1 MRRQSISAERNI
13 CQSISRAA
21 AEEALEPLTQQPMT
35 PAEVNHARRQHNLP
49 LDSGEETELPAQPK
63 QEPMNFR
70 ITDDDLGAGGPKT
83 KYKANVEAIR
93 LLKTL
98 DAEQRQATAE
108 EQEILSRYVGWGG
121 IPQAFDE
128 NNAEWSKEYAELQ
141 SLLTADEYKE
151 ARASTLNAFYTS
163 PTVIKAMYE
172 ALGNMGL
179 SKGNV
184 LEPSCGVGN
193 FMGLVPDSMEKIR
206 MYGVELDSISGR
218 IAQQLYQKNKI
229 AVQGFETMQFPDSF
243 FDCVVGNVPFGNYK
257 VPDKRYDRHNF
268 LIHDYFIAKSLDL
281 VRPGGVVA
289 VVTSS
294 GTMDKKDSSVRE
306 YLANRADLAGAIR
319 LPNNAFQRNA
329 NTGVVADILFLQKRD
344 RAAVER
350 ADWVD
355 LGETPEGYSINQYF
369 AQHPE
374 MVLGEITTESTQY
387 GKQETTVKAIEG
399 TDLAQQLKE
408 AVSSI
413 HATITEPEISDD
425 ELEVQEEPIPADPSV
440 KNFSFTNVDGQIY
453 YRENSFMNKV
463 ELPAVTAERV
473 LGMIALRETT
483 RKLLDC
489 QLHDGSDAEVQL
501 LQNELKQQYTA
512 FKAQYGLINSTANK
526 RAFRQDSSYC
536 LLASLE
542 ILDEE
547 KNLKQ
552 LADIFTKR
560 TIRKPEPVTSV
571 DTPSEALALSIGEKA
586 KVDVPFMMQLCGKPE
601 QEITDEL
608 AGAIFRNPVTQQ
620 WETSDEYL
628 SGNVREKLATAE
640 NFAANHAEYQINVD
654 YLKRVQPKDL
664 DASEIEVRLG
674 ANWVKP
680 EYITQFMREVFK
692 TPGYYAGDEIKAR
705 ISLTVTSKKA
715 KRAFRSLLRLPSR
728 KWKNARKSTRIR
740 VWLC

>member
-1 MRRQSISAERNI
+1 
-13 CQSISRAA
+13 
-21 AEEALEPLTQQPMT
+21 
-35 PAEVNHARRQHNLP
+35 
-49 LDSGEETELPAQPK
+49 
-63 QEPMNFR
+63 
-70 ITDDDLGAGGPKT
+70 
-83 KYKANVEAIR
+83 
-93 LLKTL
+93 
-98 DAEQRQATAE
+98 
-108 EQEILSRYVGWGG
+108 
-121 IPQAFDE
+121 
-128 NNAEWSKEYAELQ
+128 
-141 SLLTADEYKE
+141 
-151 ARASTLNAFYTS
+151 
-163 PTVIKAMYE
+163 MYE

-306 YLANRADLAGAIR
+306 YLANRADLVGAIR

-350 ADWVD
+350 AEWVD
-355 LGETPEGYSINQYF
+355 L
-369 AQHPE
+369 AR
-374 MVLGEITTESTQY
+374 
-387 GKQETTVKAIEG
+387 
-399 TDLAQQLKE
+399 QLKE
-408 AVSSI
+408 AVSNI
-413 HATITEPEISDD
+413 QTTITEPEISDD
-425 ELEVQEEPIPADPSV
+425 ELDVQEEPIPADPSV

-547 KNLKQ
+547 KNLKR

-560 TIRKPEPVTSV
+560 TIRNPEPVTSV

-586 KVDVPFMMQLCGKPE
+586 KVDIPFMVQLCGKPE
-601 QEITDEL
+601 QEIMDEL

-640 NFAANHAEYQINVD
+640 TFAANHAEYQINVD

-680 EYITQFMREVFK
+680 EYITQFMKEVFK
-692 TPGYYAGDEIKAR
+692 TPNYYAGIDIKATYSE
-705 ISLTVTSKKA
+705 ISGAWNISGKSLDRGNPLVTNTYGTLRVNAYKLLEDAVCGKVDCQSIILRKTVSIA
-715 KRAFRSLLRLPSR
+715 AAAM
-728 KWKNARKSTRIR
+728 NTRFSMA
-740 VWLC
+740 L

>member
-1 MRRQSISAERNI
+1 MEESEGESAEKAAELITRMDAVVKEQKLLSGSEKQFGIYQITARDPEHDYRFMNLDFVKRHGMEVNCADYELVYTEPLTEKDTLEAIYERFNIQRLADFTGHSLSVSDVVVLNDGSTVKAYYVDSIGFAELPEFFKERNI
-13 CQSISRAA
+13 DLQKENLLN
-21 AEEALEPLTQQPMT
+21 EELQEIEIFDKPGLFSNGRLRDEDVPDGLYRYDLRGSDYDPGQPIT
-35 PAEVNHARRQHNLP
+35 VEKTVVVNHAASVLMA
-49 LDSGEETELPAQPK
+49 EEL
-63 QEPMNFR
+63 
-70 ITDDDLGAGGPKT
+70 DLGA
-83 KYKANVEAIR
+83 EAV
-93 LLKTL
+93 
-98 DAEQRQATAE
+98 
-108 EQEILSRYVGWGG
+108 S
-121 IPQAFDE
+121 
-128 NNAEWSKEYAELQ
+128 
-141 SLLTADEYKE
+141 
-151 ARASTLNAFYTS
+151 YTH
-163 PTVIKAMYE
+163 
-172 ALGNMGL
+172 L
-179 SKGNV
+179 
-184 LEPSCGVGN
+184 
-193 FMGLVPDSMEKIR
+193 
-206 MYGVELDSISGR
+206 
-218 IAQQLYQKNKI
+218 
-229 AVQGFETMQFPDSF
+229 
-243 FDCVVGNVPFGNYK
+243 
-257 VPDKRYDRHNF
+257 
-268 LIHDYFIAKSLDL
+268 
-281 VRPGGVVA
+281 
-289 VVTSS
+289 
-294 GTMDKKDSSVRE
+294 
-306 YLANRADLAGAIR
+306 
-319 LPNNAFQRNA
+319 
-329 NTGVVADILFLQKRD
+329 
-344 RAAVER
+344 AVER

-387 GKQETTVKAIEG
+387 GKQETTVKPIEG
-399 TDLAQQLKE
+399 ADLAQQLKE
-408 AVSSI
+408 AVGNI
-413 HATITEPEISDD
+413 QATITEPEISDD
-425 ELEVQEEPIPADPSV
+425 ELDLQEEPIPADPNV

-526 RAFRQDSSYC
+526 RTFRQDSSYC

-547 KNLKQ
+547 KNLKR

-586 KVDVPFMMQLCGKPE
+586 KVDVPFMVQLCGKTE

-640 NFAANHAEYQINVD
+640 TFVSNHAEYQINVD

-680 EYITQFMREVFK
+680 EYITQFMKEVFK
-692 TPGYYAGDEIKAR
+692 TPNYYAGIDIKATYSE
-705 ISLTVTSKKA
+705 ISGAWNISGKSLDRGKDVY
-715 KRAFRSLLRLPSR
+715 KRQSD
-728 KWKNARKSTRIR
+728 AR
-740 VWLC
+740 

>member
-1 MRRQSISAERNI
+1 
-13 CQSISRAA
+13 
-21 AEEALEPLTQQPMT
+21 
-35 PAEVNHARRQHNLP
+35 
-49 LDSGEETELPAQPK
+49 
-63 QEPMNFR
+63 
-70 ITDDDLGAGGPKT
+70 
-83 KYKANVEAIR
+83 
-93 LLKTL
+93 
-98 DAEQRQATAE
+98 
-108 EQEILSRYVGWGG
+108 
-121 IPQAFDE
+121 
-128 NNAEWSKEYAELQ
+128 
-141 SLLTADEYKE
+141 
-151 ARASTLNAFYTS
+151 
-163 PTVIKAMYE
+163 MYE

-206 MYGVELDSISGR
+206 IYGVELDSISGR
-218 IAQQLYQKNKI
+218 IAQQLYQKNRI
-229 AVQGFETMQFPDSF
+229 AVQSFETMQFPDSF

-306 YLANRADLAGAIR
+306 YLSNRADLVGAIR

-350 ADWVD
+350 AEWVD
-355 LGETPEGYSINQYF
+355 L
-369 AQHPE
+369 AR
-374 MVLGEITTESTQY
+374 
-387 GKQETTVKAIEG
+387 
-399 TDLAQQLKE
+399 QLKE
-408 AVSSI
+408 AVSNI
-413 HATITEPEISDD
+413 QTTITEPEISDD
-425 ELEVQEEPIPADPSV
+425 ELDAQEEPIPADPSV

-542 ILDEE
+542 ILDGE
-547 KNLKQ
+547 KNLKR

-586 KVDVPFMMQLCGKPE
+586 KVDVPFMVQLCGKPE
-601 QEITDEL
+601 HEITDEL

-640 NFAANHAEYQINVD
+640 TFAANHAEYQINVD

-680 EYITQFMREVFK
+680 EYITQFMKEVFK
-692 TPGYYAGDEIKAR
+692 TPNYYAGIDIKATYSE
-705 ISLTVTSKKA
+705 ISGAWNISGKSLDRGNPLVTNTYGTLRVNAYKLLEDAVCGKVDCQSIILRKTVSIA
-715 KRAFRSLLRLPSR
+715 AAAM
-728 KWKNARKSTRIR
+728 NTRFSMA
-740 VWLC
+740 L

>member
-1 MRRQSISAERNI
+1 MGGTSEQPDGDGRRNRLEGIGIQLTEPTTEQDLSE
-13 CQSISRAA
+13 
-21 AEEALEPLTQQPMT
+21 AEEEIASAFSFPDLPTVEQQIRAIEAPIQ
-35 PAEVNHARRQHNLP
+35 ARYADEIA
-49 LDSGEETELPAQPK
+49 LDSEVVDEILRTGSNRSKGQLRLIYNFMVEKTPEEYTEFVKNEYGTGGKGFEIGGAK
-63 QEPMNFR
+63 YAVWF
-70 ITDDDLGAGGPKT
+70 DDLGLRIAAGSTARGGT
-83 KYKANVEAIR
+83 IANAFLSWEDVGNRIHE
-93 LLKTL
+93 LL
-98 DAEQRQATAE
+98 RQ
-108 EQEILSRYVGWGG
+108 G
-121 IPQAFDE
+121 
-128 NNAEWSKEYAELQ
+128 EYAELQ

-306 YLANRADLAGAIR
+306 YLANRADLVGAIR

-387 GKQETTVKAIEG
+387 GKQETTVKPIEG
-399 TDLAQQLKE
+399 ADLAGQLKE
-408 AVSSI
+408 AVGNI
-413 HATITEPEISDD
+413 QATITEPEISDD
-425 ELEVQEEPIPADPSV
+425 ELDVQEEPIPADPSV
-440 KNFSFTNVDGQIY
+440 KNFSFTNVDGQI
-453 YRENSFMNKV
+453 
-463 ELPAVTAERV
+463 
-473 LGMIALRETT
+473 
-483 RKLLDC
+483 
-489 QLHDGSDAEVQL
+489 
-501 LQNELKQQYTA
+501 
-512 FKAQYGLINSTANK
+512 
-526 RAFRQDSSYC
+526 
-536 LLASLE
+536 
-542 ILDEE
+542 
-547 KNLKQ
+547 
-552 LADIFTKR
+552 
-560 TIRKPEPVTSV
+560 
-571 DTPSEALALSIGEKA
+571 
-586 KVDVPFMMQLCGKPE
+586 
-601 QEITDEL
+601 
-608 AGAIFRNPVTQQ
+608 
-620 WETSDEYL
+620 
-628 SGNVREKLATAE
+628 
-640 NFAANHAEYQINVD
+640 
-654 YLKRVQPKDL
+654 
-664 DASEIEVRLG
+664 
-674 ANWVKP
+674 
-680 EYITQFMREVFK
+680 
-692 TPGYYAGDEIKAR
+692 
-705 ISLTVTSKKA
+705 
-715 KRAFRSLLRLPSR
+715 
-728 KWKNARKSTRIR
+728 
-740 VWLC
+740 